1 MIKQIGLFVFLF
13 LSINT
18 FAQEDAK
25 SLIRSLNKKFSLLND
40 YQANIAMHFQIPGV
54 KMNDMKGKVFF
65 KQPNKFKI
73 KAKGIFFM
81 PKQNPMQNINA
92 MLSDT
97 ASYTTVI
104 SGYEDVQ
111 GRKCAIINIIPLK
124 SENELILGKFWVD
137 ILDPLIHKSQ
147 ITTKNNGTLESYNQY
162 GKYSA
167 YLLPDKITVKVEVN
181 KIKVPKM
188 MAVDLNKKA
197 NAKSDSNQKETGV
210 IEMTFSD
217 FKLNSRFSDEVFT
230 NEKKAI
236 D

>member
-147 ITTKNNGTLESYNQY
+147 ITTKNNGTLESFNQY

-188 MAVDLNKKA
+188 MAVDLNKKVK
-197 NAKSDSNQKETGV
+197 AKSDSNQKETGV

>member
-18 FAQEDAK
+18 LAQEDAK

>member
-197 NAKSDSNQKETGV
+197 KAKSDSNQKETGL

>member
-25 SLIRSLNKKFSLLND
+25 FLIRSLNKKFSLLND

-197 NAKSDSNQKETGV
+197 KAKSDSNQKETGV
-210 IEMTFSD
+210 IEMAFSD

>member
-18 FAQEDAK
+18 LAQEDAK

-197 NAKSDSNQKETGV
+197 KAKSDSNQKETGV

>member
-197 NAKSDSNQKETGV
+197 KAKSDSNQKETGV